1 MSIDFGN
8 DIYEEPIVAKTFLA
22 EDAQESSLRPKTLAE
37 YIGQE
42 KAKENLS
49 IFIQAARKRQES
61 LDHVLLHGPPGLG
74 KTTLAGIIAQ
84 EMGVNIRITSGPA
97 IEKPGDLA
105 ALLTNLNEGDILF
118 VDEIHRLNRS
128 VEEILYPAMED
139 YALDIIVGKGP
150 SANSIRLDLPHF
162 TLIGATTRAGQ
173 LSAPLR
179 DRFGVTLRLE
189 LYTPEELSKIVT
201 RSAGILNCDIV
212 PEGAYEIA
220 RRSRGTPRIANR
232 MLRRVR
238 DFAEV
243 KADGT
248 ITDTV
253 ADQALQA
260 LDHAQQRG
268 LARAVLADDAVAVA
282 RADDPVHVV
291 EDRLVVEAHAQ
302 QTLRLVVAVGKDDR
316 RGAQQAS
323 VCGHA
328 VAVDQRLAVA
338 LTETLEHGKSCRGK
352 RRAERT
358 AAVQSAGDEDQR
370 TAFGPEVEQRQLII
384 LTEHL
389 PEELDQS
396 VVFLQ
401 QWMTHPGTP
410 RFQKCRLVILY
421 FKIQMLVKTRK
432 RYGCVRIN
440 VQNCIKNTEKQGKT
454 TKKSENLKRGKIC
467 RKSKGKSIFSL
478 TCRTK
483 NTGKMK
489 NAQEIQEEAR
499 RNSWEIT

>member
-1 MSIDFGN
+1 MVRMTQMQHFIDQ
-8 DIYEEPIVAKTFLA
+8 I
-22 EDAQESSLRPKTLAE
+22 
-37 YIGQE
+37 
-42 KAKENLS
+42 
-49 IFIQAARKRQES
+49 
-61 LDHVLLHGPPGLG
+61 
-74 KTTLAGIIAQ
+74 
-84 EMGVNIRITSGPA
+84 
-97 IEKPGDLA
+97 
-105 ALLTNLNEGDILF
+105 
-118 VDEIHRLNRS
+118 
-128 VEEILYPAMED
+128 
-139 YALDIIVGKGP
+139 
-150 SANSIRLDLPHF
+150 
-162 TLIGATTRAGQ
+162 
-173 LSAPLR
+173 
-179 DRFGVTLRLE
+179 
-189 LYTPEELSKIVT
+189 
-201 RSAGILNCDIV
+201 
-212 PEGAYEIA
+212 
-220 RRSRGTPRIANR
+220 
-232 MLRRVR
+232 
-238 DFAEV
+238 
-243 KADGT
+243 
-248 ITDTV
+248 
-253 ADQALQA
+253 
-260 LDHAQQRG
+260 
-268 LARAVLADDAVAVA
+268 AVAV
-282 RADDPVHVV
+282 
-291 EDRLVVEAHAQ
+291 VVEAHAQ

-440 VQNCIKNTEKQGKT
+440 AQNCIKNTEKQGKT
-454 TKKSENLKRGKIC
+454 TKKPENLERGKIC

>member
-1 MSIDFGN
+1 M
-8 DIYEEPIVAKTFLA
+8 AKTFLA

-243 KADGT
+243 RADGV
-248 ITDTV
+248 ITREV
-253 ADQALQA
+253 ADEALRA
-260 LDHAQQRG
+260 LEIDRLGLDPIDYRMLRAIIENYGGGPVGIDTLAATIGEESVTLWDVYEPYLMQLGFLTRTPRG
-268 LARAVLADDAVAVA
+268 RCVTRKAYEHLGLSVPASLAD
-282 RADDPVHVV
+282 
-291 EDRLVVEAHAQ
+291 EA
-302 QTLRLVVAVGKDDR
+302 
-316 RGAQQAS
+316 
-323 VCGHA
+323 
-328 VAVDQRLAVA
+328 
-338 LTETLEHGKSCRGK
+338 
-352 RRAERT
+352 
-358 AAVQSAGDEDQR
+358 
-370 TAFGPEVEQRQLII
+370 EQL
-384 LTEHL
+384 
-389 PEELDQS
+389 
-396 VVFLQ
+396 
-401 QWMTHPGTP
+401 
-410 RFQKCRLVILY
+410 
-421 FKIQMLVKTRK
+421 
-432 RYGCVRIN
+432 
-440 VQNCIKNTEKQGKT
+440 
-454 TKKSENLKRGKIC
+454 
-467 RKSKGKSIFSL
+467 SL
-478 TCRTK
+478 
-483 NTGKMK
+483 N
-489 NAQEIQEEAR
+489 
-499 RNSWEIT
+499 

>member
-238 DFAEV
+238 DFADV
-243 KADGT
+243 KADGV
-248 ITDTV
+248 ITKQV
-253 ADQALQA
+253 ADEALCA
-260 LDHAQQRG
+260 LEIDYLGLDPVDRRMMAAIIENYNGGPVGLETLAATIGEESVTLEDVYEPYLMQLGFLTRTPRG
-268 LARAVLADDAVAVA
+268 RCVTRKAYEHLGLSVPASLAD
-282 RADDPVHVV
+282 
-291 EDRLVVEAHAQ
+291 EA
-302 QTLRLVVAVGKDDR
+302 
-316 RGAQQAS
+316 
-323 VCGHA
+323 
-328 VAVDQRLAVA
+328 
-338 LTETLEHGKSCRGK
+338 
-352 RRAERT
+352 
-358 AAVQSAGDEDQR
+358 
-370 TAFGPEVEQRQLII
+370 EQL
-384 LTEHL
+384 
-389 PEELDQS
+389 
-396 VVFLQ
+396 
-401 QWMTHPGTP
+401 
-410 RFQKCRLVILY
+410 
-421 FKIQMLVKTRK
+421 
-432 RYGCVRIN
+432 
-440 VQNCIKNTEKQGKT
+440 
-454 TKKSENLKRGKIC
+454 
-467 RKSKGKSIFSL
+467 SL
-478 TCRTK
+478 
-483 NTGKMK
+483 N
-489 NAQEIQEEAR
+489 
-499 RNSWEIT
+499 